1 MPGIGGVVAASTEVL
16 IGDSGAQHV
25 LIRPLS
31 RSPGLFDDR
40 DGNWIDCEV
49 ELAAGGFRGRFRTDV
64 SSEEFH
70 TFLEQVEGLSA
81 AVDGTASLTTME
93 GQIALSL
100 TGDGNGPV
108 RVVGEAV
115 DGAGIAN
122 RLQFGF
128 DIDQALVP
136 EVARSLGYLLAAFP
150 PMGSVR

>member
-1 MPGIGGVVAASTEVL
+1 VAASTEVL

-31 RSPGLFDDR
+31 RSSPGLFDDR

-100 TGDGNGPV
+100 TGNGNGPV

-115 DGAGIAN
+115 DGAGIVN

-136 EVARSLGYLLAAFP
+136 EVARSLGDLLAAFP
-150 PMGSVR
+150 PMGNAR